1 MKNRTPFVLRAPH
14 TMRSMLV
21 AALSLLAA
29 GSASA
34 IDKVSFATNW
44 KAEAEHGG
52 FYQAVAD
59 GTYAKYGLEVTI
71 RPGGPQSNER
81 ALLTAGKV
89 EFLMAGNLDPA
100 FNAVK
105 EGIPTRVVAA
115 VMQKDPQVFLTHPG
129 AGLDTWE
136 SLKNA
141 TILVSRGGVASF
153 YQWMI
158 AEHGFKESQV
168 KPYTFNPAPFL
179 ADKKS
184 AQQGYVTAE
193 PYAVEKQGGF
203 KPNIF
208 LLADHGYDTYAT
220 TIETTLDMIEKKPE
234 IVQRFIDASI
244 VGWYNY
250 LYGDNKPANALIKK
264 DNPDMDDAQIA
275 YSIQKMKE
283 YGIIDSGDT
292 AKLGIG
298 AMTDARVKSFFEH
311 MVKSKLQKPDLDY
324 TKAYTLQFVNKGVGL
339 NLRKP

>member
-1 MKNRTPFVLRAPH
+1 MVYPIRAVRALISLAVL
-14 TMRSMLV
+14 SF
-21 AALSLLAA
+21 AA
-29 GSASA
+29 GTASA

-52 FYQAVAD
+52 FYQAIAD

-100 FNAVK
+100 FNAVR
-105 EGIPTRVVAA
+105 EGIPTRVIAA

-129 AGLDTWE
+129 VGLDTWE

-141 TILVSRGGVASF
+141 TMLVSRGGVASF

-193 PYAVEKQGGF
+193 PYAIEKQGGF

-220 TIETTLDMIEKKPE
+220 TIETTLEMIEKKPDV
-234 IVQRFIDASI
+234 VQRFVDASMI
-244 VGWYNY
+244 GWYNY
-250 LYGDNKPANALIKK
+250 LYGDNKAGNALIKK

-275 YSIQKMKE
+275 YSIQKMKDF
-283 YGIIDSGDT
+283 GIVDSGDT
-292 AKLGIG
+292 VKLGIG
-298 AMTDARVKSFFEH
+298 AMTDARMKSFFER
-311 MVKSKLQKPDLDY
+311 MVKVKSQKPDIDY
-324 TKAYTLQFVNKGVGL
+324 RKAYTLQFVNKSVGL
-339 NLRKP
+339 NLKKP

>member
-1 MKNRTPFVLRAPH
+1 MTNWMKSAGGALTIAVLCG
-14 TMRSMLV
+14 
-21 AALSLLAA
+21 AA
-29 GSASA
+29 GGAA
-34 IDKVSFATNW
+34 AVDKVSFATNW

-115 VMQKDPQVFLTHPG
+115 IFQKDPQVFMTHPG
-129 AGLDTWE
+129 QGLDTWE
-136 SLKNA
+136 SLKKA
-141 TILVSRGGVASF
+141 TMLVSRGGVASF

-158 AEHGFKESQV
+158 ADQGFTEAQV
-168 KPYTFNPAPFL
+168 KPYTFNSAPFL

-184 AQQGYVTAE
+184 AQQGYVTSE

-220 TIETTLDMIEKKPE
+220 TVETTVEMIEKKPDV
-234 IVQRFIDASI
+234 VQRFIDASI

-250 LYGDNKPANALIKK
+250 LYGDNKAANAQIKK

-275 YSIQKMKE
+275 FSIAKMKE
-283 YGIIDSGDT
+283 YGIVDSGDT

-298 AMTDARVKSFFEH
+298 AMTEARMKSSFER
-311 MVKSKLQKPDLDY
+311 MVRAKLVDPKLDY
-324 TKAYTLQFVNKGVGL
+324 KKAYTLQFVNKGVGL
-339 NLRKP
+339 NLKKP